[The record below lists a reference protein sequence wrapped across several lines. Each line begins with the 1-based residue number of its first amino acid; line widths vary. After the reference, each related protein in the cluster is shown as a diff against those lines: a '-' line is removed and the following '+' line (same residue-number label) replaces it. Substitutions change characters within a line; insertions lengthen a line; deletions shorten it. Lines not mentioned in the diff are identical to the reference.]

1 MLKGECRNACTSKA
15 SAMALITALSKYWTV
30 GWVVAAVVVLLV
42 AILLLT
48 ITALARKTDGVALDL
63 VTDLDAIAEHTAPLQ
78 AVGATNNAVHTITRC
93 LRKARGEAPAADRY
107 STSPGWRES
116 T

>member
-1 MLKGECRNACTSKA
+1 LT
-15 SAMALITALSKYWTV
+15 LALSSNWTL
-30 GWVVAAVVVLLV
+30 GWGIAAVVILLV
-42 AILLLT
+42 AVLLLT

-63 VTDLDAIAEHTAPLQ
+63 VTDLDAIAEHTVPLQ

-93 LRKARGEAPAADRY
+93 LRKARGAEAAVDRY